1 MPASP
6 LFFRRDTFLLND
18 ELPSGSFVSVWATVD
33 HKLVDAILFRIL
45 LVVNN
50 LQLHASTLG
59 AGFEMLERN
68 MRYSFQR

>member
-6 LFFRRDTFLLND
+6 VFFWRDAFLLDD
-18 ELPSGSFVSVWATVD
+18 ELPPRCLVSVWAAVD
-33 HKLVDAILFRIL
+33 HKLMDTVLFRIL
-45 LVVNN
+45 LVVND

-68 MRYSFQR
+68 MLYSSQR